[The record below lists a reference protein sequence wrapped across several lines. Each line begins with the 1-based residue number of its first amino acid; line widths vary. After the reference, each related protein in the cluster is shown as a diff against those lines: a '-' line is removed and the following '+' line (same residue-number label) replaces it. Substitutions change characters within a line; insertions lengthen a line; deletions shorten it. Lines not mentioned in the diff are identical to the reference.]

1 VPDHRFDRF
10 PREDHFRHG
19 RPRILPCRNMAGVDI
34 PPCSLVKIQR
44 FDPTS
49 GLFEVV
55 RVDRDNYPFRLGVT
69 MEATILDGEIG
80 IFTRQWP
87 WWVSFSEDYGSVSGM
102 DGIPAA
108 QEVYGPKA
116 GSFNL
121 HTGYGGFV
129 SYGGHESE
137 NGIIM
142 ADIDPFALPPAGSY
156 GSGQECVE
164 TNQYVQ
170 ESTDCSTGV
179 PVTTRSIITLPAG
192 LNVRICTET
201 TGSG

>member
-1 VPDHRFDRF
+1 M
-10 PREDHFRHG
+10 EG
-19 RPRILPCRNMAGVDI
+19 RPRLLPCVNKSGVDI
-34 PPCSLVKIQR
+34 PPFSVVKISK
-44 FDPTS
+44 FAD
-49 GLFEVV
+49 GLYEIVK
-55 RVDRDNYPFRLGVT
+55 VDRDNYPYRLGVT
-69 MEATILDGEIG
+69 MDSTIFADNVGV
-80 IFTRQWP
+80 FTRDWP
-87 WWVSFSEDYGSVSGM
+87 WWVGYSEDYGSVSGM

-116 GSFNL
+116 GSFKL

-129 SYGGHESE
+129 SYGGHEE
-137 NGIIM
+137 EPDLRVIM